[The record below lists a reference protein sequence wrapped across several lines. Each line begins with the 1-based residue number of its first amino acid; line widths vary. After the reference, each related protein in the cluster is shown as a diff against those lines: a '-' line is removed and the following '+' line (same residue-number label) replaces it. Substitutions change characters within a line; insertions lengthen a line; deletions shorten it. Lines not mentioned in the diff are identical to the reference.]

1 MEIRGFVERDLHAI
15 LDLFY
20 ETVHTVN
27 KKDYSPE
34 QLTAWA
40 SPSEREQ
47 RHHEW
52 LSTLRSHFTLV
63 ADENN
68 KVIGFIDLRSDGLLD
83 RLYVH
88 KDYQRKG
95 IASTLLNGVVQ
106 HAKQLG
112 LSEIKT
118 EASITAKPFF
128 KKHGFREINKQQ
140 IEKNGVIMTNF
151 LMSMEINSDTSL
163 GIH

>member
-1 MEIRGFVERDLHAI
+1 MEIRRFVERDIHAI

-40 SPSEREQ
+40 SPLEREQ
-47 RHHEW
+47 RHLEW
-52 LSTLRSHFTLV
+52 LRTLRSHFTLV
-63 ADENN
+63 AEENN
-68 KVIGFIDLRSDGLLD
+68 QVIGFIDLTAEGLLD

-88 KDYQRKG
+88 KDLQRQGVASALLDG
-95 IASTLLNGVVQ
+95 ILQ
-106 HAKQLG
+106 HAKQLE

-128 KKHGFREINKQQ
+128 KKHGFREIKKQQ
-140 IEKNGVIMTNF
+140 IEKNGVILTNF
-151 LMSMEINSDTSL
+151 LMYLEINGVTSPS
-163 GIH
+163 I